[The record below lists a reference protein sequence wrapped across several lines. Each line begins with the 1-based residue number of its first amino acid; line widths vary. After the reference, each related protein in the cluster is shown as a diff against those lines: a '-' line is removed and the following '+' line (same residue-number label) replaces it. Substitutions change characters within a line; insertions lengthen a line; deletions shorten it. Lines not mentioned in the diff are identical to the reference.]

1 VRDKSSS
8 QSRGPVRVV
17 IADSTRMGCQLLS
30 DALRRDSRI
39 KVVCAACDAREI
51 LNTLPA
57 ASPHVALIS
66 TNFGGSASAAN
77 QFSRDMHTVV
87 PALQVVMLV
96 EEFDRQHIVEGFRA
110 GVRGIV
116 GRTESIETLCK
127 CIHVVAAGQIWA
139 NNEAMHFLL
148 EYLSEPAP
156 FRLVD
161 ANHMPL
167 LSRRESEVVRWVA
180 EGLTN
185 REIAEK
191 LAISEHTVKNY
202 LFRIF
207 DKLGVSSRIEVILYA
222 FGQINQPQRASFSE
236 VDAEP
241 QSQEETFRCL
251 LRAAEHSCDAQL
263 RVAQMLLEGRGV
275 TRDRVAALKWS
286 LAAERGGAEVQ
297 KQSRLL
303 QEQLKMQMPVQEIAA
318 AQTQAE
324 QWIEVHRHP
333 NTASSHSIGPRSTA
347 ASTAA

>member
-1 VRDKSSS
+1 
-8 QSRGPVRVV
+8 
-17 IADSTRMGCQLLS
+17 MGCQLLS

-39 KVVCAACDAREI
+39 RVVCQGCDPREV
-51 LNTLPA
+51 LNALPE

-77 QFSRDMHTVV
+77 QFSREVHTVL

-139 NNEAMHFLL
+139 NTEAMHFLL

-222 FGQINQPQRASFSE
+222 FGQINQPPRSKFSE
-236 VDAEP
+236 DAEP
-241 QSQEETFRCL
+241 QSQEEAFRCM
-251 LRAAEHSCDAQL
+251 LRAAEHSCEAQL
-263 RVAQMLLEGRGV
+263 GVAQMLLEGRGV
-275 TRDRVAALKWS
+275 PRDRVAALKWT
-286 LAAERGGAEVQ
+286 LAAERGSAEVQ

-324 QWIEVHRHP
+324 QWIEAHRNAKANHP
-333 NTASSHSIGPRSTA
+333 AGPRSAT

>member
-8 QSRGPVRVV
+8 VARGPIRVA
-17 IADSTRMGCQLLS
+17 IADSTRMGCQLLA
-30 DALRRDSRI
+30 DALRRDNRI
-39 KVVCAACDAREI
+39 KVVCHGCDPREF
-51 LNTLPA
+51 LNALPE

-77 QFSRDMHTVV
+77 QFSREVHTVL

-139 NNEAMHFLL
+139 NTEAMHFLL

-222 FGQINQPQRASFSE
+222 FGQINQSPRTVGFSE
-236 VDAEP
+236 VATEP
-241 QSQEETFRCL
+241 QSPEEVFRSL
-251 LRAAEHSCDAQL
+251 LRAAEHSCEAQL
-263 RVAQMLLEGRGV
+263 GLAQMLLEGRGIP
-275 TRDRVAALKWS
+275 RDRVAALKWT
-286 LAAERGGAEVQ
+286 LAAERGSAEVQ

-324 QWIEVHRHP
+324 QWIEAHRNAKANHP
-333 NTASSHSIGPRSTA
+333 AGPRSATA
-347 ASTAA
+347 SNAA